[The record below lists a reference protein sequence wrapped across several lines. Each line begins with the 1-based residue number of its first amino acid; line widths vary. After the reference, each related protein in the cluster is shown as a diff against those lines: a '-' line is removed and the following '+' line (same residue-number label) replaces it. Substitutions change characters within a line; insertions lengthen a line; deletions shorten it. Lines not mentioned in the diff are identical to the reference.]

1 MLMVHKIIMG
11 GSKDA
16 ASGGKAA
23 RKSIC
28 VKAGK
33 FRTEQFAWMMPSKG
47 GVNKT
52 IGTKERKYAKEHSI
66 RYYVFNVHAK
76 VAGIGIIVYR
86 GRDVKM
92 TSWLSKV
99 ADDVVR
105 KETGDFAP
113 IMFYPSTFY
122 LHDENQKPIKND
134 GD

>member
-1 MLMVHKIIMG
+1 MLMVHKVIMG
-11 GSKDA
+11 GSKEA
-16 ASGGKAA
+16 ASCGKAA

-33 FRTEQFAWMMPSKG
+33 FRTEQFAWLTPLKG
-47 GVNKT
+47 SVNKT
-52 IGTKERKYAKEHSI
+52 AGTKERKYAKEHSI

-76 VAGIGIIVYR
+76 VAGIGIVVYG

-92 TSWLSKV
+92 PSWLSKV

-105 KETGDFAP
+105 KETGDFGP
-113 IMFYPSTFY
+113 MFYPSTFY
-122 LHDENQKPIKND
+122 LHDENQKTVKND